1 MKKTIIF
8 VPGKNPKPEPELHI
22 QYLRRCLI
30 EGVSRQ
36 SIEVAQQILEQDAF
50 ELCAWNFDFYQQHL
64 DFTPLLE
71 SIDNVCRKTR
81 ATTKDKLFA
90 NTWKN
95 TISKIIYQAGDR
107 FPRLINLLADDHV
120 KAMLH
125 DTDRY
130 FDNIDG
136 IADQVR
142 KILIDLLCG
151 YENKSKILLIGHSL
165 GSVIAYDSLY
175 QIRSEKKLVDLFL
188 TLGSPLGLH
197 YTQERLLGYS
207 RSSIDEFPK
216 SIKNWHN
223 VSASGD
229 LISVDKTLADAFFLM
244 KEYQLV
250 DKIVDHNK
258 QVYCWYQNLEGYNF
272 HSSYGYFLE
281 PTVAKIITNWWEEN

>member
-8 VPGKNPKPEPELHI
+8 VPGKNLKPEPELHI

-36 SIEVAQQILEQDAF
+36 SAEVAQQILEDDAF
-50 ELCAWNFDFYQQHL
+50 QLCAWNFEFYQEHL

-81 ATTKDKLFA
+81 ATAKDKLFA

-95 TISKIIYQAGDR
+95 TISKFIYQTGDR
-107 FPRLINLLADDHV
+107 FPWLINLLADDHV

-130 FDNIDG
+130 FNNVDG
-136 IADQVR
+136 IADQIR
-142 KILIDLLCG
+142 KILIDLIRG
-151 YENKSKILLIGHSL
+151 YENKSQILLIGHSL

-175 QIRSEKKLVDLFL
+175 QIRSDKKLIDTFL

-197 YTQERLLGYS
+197 YTQERLLGYCRAS
-207 RSSIDEFPK
+207 CDEFPK

-223 VSASGD
+223 VSAKGD
-229 LISVDKTLADAFFLM
+229 LVSVDKTLADDFFLM
-244 KEYQLV
+244 KEYKLV

-258 QVYCWYQNLEGYNF
+258 QVYCWYKNLDGYNF

-281 PTVAKIITNWWEEN
+281 PTVAKIITNWWQDN